1 MRGARGTGTGVRGRG
16 VGAHA
21 TMRLSSLS
29 WVKLPTRLCVT
40 LVGFCACE
48 GRAGIRGWV
57 RSRGRHSGGRVHRR
71 RRFVFARAGPAA
83 AARAGRR
90 SRTSGFFD
98 GDETY
103 RHDVVVR
110 HRCSDPPSGS
120 RLDRGARVLSSGD
133 DARRA
138 GVPRAGGAAES
149 WIQLLPSQ
157 SRPKNGTVDDFPGHR
172 AVTDSAREEPATQ

>member
-1 MRGARGTGTGVRGRG
+1 MWISILVHLLRFVGVAEGGEAAGEKGSEARFLFSRAVGLLKIARGPGDRGRTEDWG
-16 VGAHA
+16 RRVGAHA

-48 GRAGIRGWV
+48 GRAGIRGWSDREV
-57 RSRGRHSGGRVHRR
+57 GTAAVGFIGVEDL
-71 RRFVFARAGPAA
+71 FARARVRRA

-90 SRTSGFFD
+90 SRVSGFFD

-120 RLDRGARVLSSGD
+120 RAGSWRAR
-133 DARRA
+133 A
-138 GVPRAGGAAES
+138 
-149 WIQLLPSQ
+149 LLW
-157 SRPKNGTVDDFPGHR
+157 
-172 AVTDSAREEPATQ
+172 